1 MSVSRNLRKWTVALA
16 VATLFT
22 MPAHAREAAPAWSTA
37 RWDVAIELP
46 SWPALQ
52 DLGFAAGGSFDAV
65 GFGIGGAYHVPVK
78 TYASSELL
86 LGTEISIAATGS
98 DIRGFYEDLL
108 ARQFLLGLS
117 AKWLLGAARNFSLD
131 GGIGYYEFDIAEVD
145 TSWWGT
151 LEYEYWSASAG
162 GAFLGATWDIGAGR
176 SGGNG
181 GLSLGVRAHFVD
193 LGTVDGQDRLDGP
206 MYSLRIAYSGR

>member
-1 MSVSRNLRKWTVALA
+1 MSVSRNLRKWTVAVA
-16 VATLFT
+16 VTTFVAT
-22 MPAHAREAAPAWSTA
+22 PAHAREAAPALSAA

-52 DLGFAAGGSFDAV
+52 DLRPAGGGSFDAV
-65 GFGIGGAYHVPVK
+65 GFGIGGAWHVPVK
-78 TYASSELL
+78 TFGSSELL

-98 DIRGFYEDLL
+98 DIPGFYDDLL

-117 AKWLLGAARNFSLD
+117 AKWLLGAARNVSLD
-131 GGIGYYEFDIAEVD
+131 GGIGYYEVDISEVD
-145 TSWWGT
+145 TSWWGVM
-151 LEYEYWSASAG
+151 EYEYWSKSAG
-162 GAFLGATWDIGAGR
+162 GAFVGATWDVGAGR
-176 SGGNG
+176 PGQSG

-193 LGTVDGQDRLDGP
+193 LGRVDGEDRLDGP